1 MGYRSDIQFTCL
13 KRDYDALVA
22 AYQRIY
28 DGDYPLLGP
37 DKVPE
42 ILENID
48 APLGQRDDVAN
59 APENATIHFGWTG
72 IKWYDGD
79 LDDITAFEQA
89 FDEVFDDDNKHPYT
103 RVRIGED
110 FEDVDHDYCDPNDVL
125 STHLGPSVTIEM
137 W

>member
-37 DKVPE
+37 DKNPE
-42 ILENID
+42 IFENVD
-48 APLGQRDDVAN
+48 APKDQRDAVND
-59 APENATIHFGWTG
+59 APADATIHFGWTG
-72 IKWYDGD
+72 VKWYDGD
-79 LDDITAFEQA
+79 LDDITSFERAFE
-89 FDEVFDDDNKHPYT
+89 EVFDDDEAHPYT
-103 RVRIGED
+103 RVRVGEE
-110 FEDVDHDYCDPNDVL
+110 FEDVEHSYCDPNDLL
-125 STHLGPSVTIEM
+125 SAHLGPSVIIEM